1 MLADDF
7 LPQIAFCNFS
17 DRDSKFFLKK
27 IAAVAA
33 YYKPVGKWQRLRR
46 KFMVSFIYM
55 LVIRIQK

>member
-7 LPQIAFCNFS
+7 LPQIAFYNFS
-17 DRDSKFFLKK
+17 DRDSKLFLKK

-33 YYKPVGKWQRLRR
+33 YHKLVGKWQRLRR
-46 KFMVSFIYM
+46 KFTVHFIYM